1 MMTEDI
7 KFILKRFPSFKME
20 ITEAYA
26 VNEEF
31 KGLCEDIFT
40 MTKTLERPS
49 QSVFTNRDHELEY
62 RRLLLELEGELLK
75 FLGNSRNLRD
85 ARKSK

>member
-1 MMTEDI
+1 MMTENI
-7 KFILKRFPSFKME
+7 QFILKRFPSFKTE

-26 VNEEF
+26 HNDEF

-40 MTKTLERPS
+40 MTKTLERPP
-49 QSVFTNRDHELEY
+49 QSVFTNPNHELEY

-75 FLGNSRNLRD
+75 FLANSKGSGD
-85 ARKSK
+85 AGYSK